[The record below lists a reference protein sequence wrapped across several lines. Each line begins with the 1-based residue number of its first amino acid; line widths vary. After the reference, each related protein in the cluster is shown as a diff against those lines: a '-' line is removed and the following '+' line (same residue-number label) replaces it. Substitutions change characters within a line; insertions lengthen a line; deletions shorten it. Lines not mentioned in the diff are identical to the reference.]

1 MMDHLVRHVSL
12 IVFLAIPLP
21 VFADDRREIPTDFE
35 LVRTTIVNALNTHLR
50 NLPLPPDASI
60 TVASEG
66 TKDENNWIVEHEITK
81 SLLDKGYHVVAT
93 SHQDTLSS
101 RVATDSTTATMDTSQ
116 TIKSLREISSPTT
129 PYSLLFRIGDLK
141 LNYKSQSILK
151 LFRKSI
157 RRSVILSLT
166 LRIVDH
172 HDGTTLWASWI
183 NDSQSDSVPKHF
195 LSTTETL
202 KSVKKQTLSSS
213 GKWAEFLTAA
223 GMMAGIIF
231 VAF

>member
-1 MMDHLVRHVSL
+1 MMCHLRYLPL
-12 IVFLAIPLP
+12 IVLLVIPLSA
-21 VFADDRREIPTDFE
+21 FADDRREIQTDFE
-35 LVRTTIVNALNTHLR
+35 LVRTTLINALDTHLR
-50 NLPLPPDASI
+50 SLPLPSDASI
-60 TVASEG
+60 TVASDG

-81 SLLDKGYHVVAT
+81 FLLDTGYNVVAT
-93 SHQDTLSS
+93 SHQDTLQP

-116 TIKSLREISSPTT
+116 TVDLLRGISPPTI

-141 LNYKSQSILK
+141 LNYKPQSTLRFFGK
-151 LFRKSI
+151 FI

-172 HDGTTLWASWI
+172 RDGTTLWASWI
-183 NDSQSDSVPKHF
+183 SDSQSDRVPTHT
-195 LSTTETL
+195 LSSLETL
-202 KSVKKQTLSSS
+202 KSVKKHTLSSS